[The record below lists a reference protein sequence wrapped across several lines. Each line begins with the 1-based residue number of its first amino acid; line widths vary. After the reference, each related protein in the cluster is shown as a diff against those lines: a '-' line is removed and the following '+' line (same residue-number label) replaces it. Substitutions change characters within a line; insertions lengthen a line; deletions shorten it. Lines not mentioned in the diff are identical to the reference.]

1 MIFAFLF
8 NAVCQTVANVALGEG
23 IQCMAV
29 ILEKTGE
36 RKKKKKKEMEVE
48 SKFGAAIVMPT
59 SSTHKTYSLPPAE
72 PGRFKITE
80 LTKMVR

>member
-1 MIFAFLF
+1 MHGCNI
-8 NAVCQTVANVALGEG
+8 GKDWREG
-23 IQCMAV
+23 
-29 ILEKTGE
+29 
-36 RKKKKKKEMEVE
+36 KKKKKEMEVE
-48 SKFGAAIVMPT
+48 SKFGAAILMPT